1 MGVYFNQA
9 HRDEEA
15 TMNKWMPLL
24 RCWRTMPQE
33 LLSKG
38 RAVRALVRDVDKA
51 KQLLVRTCN
60 GDVCGAALSDSLAT
74 SVL

>member
-1 MGVYFNQA
+1 
-9 HRDEEA
+9 
-15 TMNKWMPLL
+15 
-24 RCWRTMPQE
+24 MPQE

-38 RAVRALVRDVDKA
+38 RAVRALVRDIDKA

-60 GDVCGAALSDSLAT
+60 GDVCSAALIDSTAT